1 MNRKIMKHST
11 IILALLFVLTC
22 CSKEDNGD
30 NGDPNQPLEFSSLT
44 AEKNTI
50 SPGETTKVNAS
61 ATGYMIVYKWSASAG
76 DILGSG
82 KSVVYA
88 ASPCHTG
95 SNKVT
100 CTVTDG
106 NNVSQSREVLIVV
119 Q

>member
-1 MNRKIMKHST
+1 MIDIKMKHLN
-11 IILALLFVLTC
+11 IILVLLFLLTS
-22 CSKEDNGD
+22 CSKEENGD
-30 NGDPNQPLEFSSLT
+30 NGDPNQPLVFSSLT

-50 SPGETTKVNAS
+50 APGETTKVTAS

-88 ASPCHTG
+88 ASPCHAG

-106 NNVSQSREVLIVV
+106 NNDSQSREVFIVV

>member
-1 MNRKIMKHST
+1 MNKMMMRQLAI
-11 IILALLFVLTC
+11 ALLLLITLTS
-22 CSKEDNGD
+22 CSKEENGD
-30 NGDPNQPLEFSSLT
+30 NGDPNQPLVFSSLT
-44 AEKNTI
+44 AEKSTI
-50 SPGETTKVNAS
+50 SPGETTKVTAS
-61 ATGYMIVYKWSASAG
+61 ATGYMIVFKWSASAG

-88 ASPCHTG
+88 ASPCHAG

-106 NNVSQSREVLIVV
+106 NNVSQSREVFIVV

>member
-1 MNRKIMKHST
+1 MMRQLT
-11 IILALLFVLTC
+11 IALLLIFSLTF
-22 CSKEDNGD
+22 CSKEENGN
-30 NGDPNQPLEFSSLT
+30 NGDPNQPLVFSSLT
-44 AEKNTI
+44 AEKNSI
-50 SPGETTKVNAS
+50 SSGETTKITAV
-61 ATGYMIVYKWSASAG
+61 ATGYMIVYKWSATAG

-88 ASPCHTG
+88 ASPCHSG

-106 NNVSQSREVLIVV
+106 NNVSQSREVLIEV

>member
-1 MNRKIMKHST
+1 MMRQLAI
-11 IILALLFVLTC
+11 ALLLLITLTS
-22 CSKEDNGD
+22 CSKEENGD
-30 NGDPNQPLEFSSLT
+30 NGDPNQPLVFSSLT
-44 AEKNTI
+44 AEKSTI
-50 SPGETTKVNAS
+50 SPGETTKVTAS
-61 ATGYMIVYKWSASAG
+61 ATGYMIVFKWSASAG

-88 ASPCHTG
+88 ASPCHAG

-106 NNVSQSREVLIVV
+106 NNVSQSREVFIVV